1 MKTIGAALVTLSI
14 LIGLVDPSSAF
25 GRSLVGIS
33 PSKACVHST
42 SGAFA
47 VP

>member
-25 GRSLVGIS
+25 GPQPCWDQPKQGMCALD
-33 PSKACVHST
+33 
-42 SGAFA
+42 
-47 VP
+47 